1 MQGIRIEFEWAQFAD
16 YGVEVRPG
24 RPGSLLTEAGSKLL
38 VALGPPEAA
47 LKTSP
52 LKSFPELYLELA
64 KAKPTLAGHK
74 EFAKKYGLLT
84 DQQRDYI
91 YEWPQLVENMS
102 NLVTLVTNKERWDIQ
117 NGSYVPYELPVKTA
131 LRFGPT
137 SEAGSGMALSIVP
150 ANLYTALVLQCVS
163 NRALGAEVRSCRH
176 CGALFEIGGLS
187 GHRSNREFCSDKC
200 RFTFNHRSRGKKQ

>member
-24 RPGSLLTEAGSKLL
+24 RRGSLLTEEGSKLL
-38 VALGPPEAA
+38 VALGRP
-47 LKTSP
+47 LKTRP
-52 LKSFPELYLELA
+52 LKLFPELYLELA

-91 YEWPQLVENMS
+91 YEWPQLVDNMS
-102 NLVTLVTNKERWDIQ
+102 NLVTLVMNKERWDTQ

-137 SEAGSGMALSIVP
+137 REAGSGMSLSIVP
-150 ANLYTALVLQCVS
+150 ANLYNALVLQCVS
-163 NRALGAEVRSCRH
+163 NRALGAEVRSCRD
-176 CGALFEIGGLS
+176 CSALFEIGGSS

>member
-1 MQGIRIEFEWAQFAD
+1 MQGIRIEFEWARFAD

-24 RPGSLLTEAGSKLL
+24 RPGSVLSEVSTKML

-47 LKTSP
+47 LKTRP
-52 LKSFPELYLELA
+52 LELSSDLYLELA

-74 EFAKKYGLLT
+74 EFANRYGLLI

-91 YEWPQLVENMS
+91 YQWPELVENMR
-102 NLVTLVTNKERWDIQ
+102 NLVAMLTNKEYWDIRD
-117 NGSYVPYELPVKTA
+117 GSYVPYELPIKFA

-137 SEAGSGMALSIVP
+137 SEDGNGMALSIVP
-150 ANLYTALVLQCVS
+150 ANLYNALVLQCVS
-163 NRALGAEVRSCRH
+163 NRATGAEVHSCKA
-176 CGALFEIGGLS
+176 CGALFEIGGSS

-200 RFTFNHRSRGKKQ
+200 RFTFNHRSRRKKQ